1 MLEKAEGTV
10 KEFAGKVQ
18 DAIGRVTDDPS
29 TRLEGQ
35 ARQVAGKV
43 EQSYGE
49 VLDQVRES
57 ALLHPVAT
65 VTAIAGVGFLLGL
78 LLARR

>member
-18 DAIGRVTDDPS
+18 DAVGRMTDDPS

-35 ARQVAGKV
+35 ARQAAGKA
-43 EQSYGE
+43 QQTYGE

-57 ALLHPVAT
+57 ALLHPVTT
-65 VTAIAGVGFLLGL
+65 VAAIAGAGFLLGL